1 MISAPLSEMEET
13 MAITFLGYLD
23 EPEEMTSPKRRLLL
37 GCDSSSDTSNL
48 PTDSFEGHG
57 VPAPWSIALVRGGD
71 TQILGA
77 DGTWSSL

>member
-13 MAITFLGYLD
+13 MAITFLGCLD

-37 GCDSSSDTSNL
+37 GCDSSSDTSDL
-48 PTDSFEGHG
+48 PTDSFNGHG

-71 TQILGA
+71 TQILGT
-77 DGTWSSL
+77 DGTWASQ